1 MATLQDTIVNS
12 TGAAQLSV
20 GTEAQ
25 RPTVALNGAMRF
37 NTSRGIIE
45 MFHGGYWRDM
55 VSGVGLGSNNARLL
69 LWIDPAYGTTITGN
83 MITDISGF
91 NLHGTTVGN
100 ITVASDS
107 AGSFIRTDN
116 NSYCSFDFGQLN
128 LSAGQNTVIAVSRY
142 NGQGSN
148 LRGRIVAG
156 RNNNWLLGHWNSTTG
171 NYYAEGWVT
180 AVNAGTNDTNWY
192 FHAATGDT
200 AADSWAYYRSTGGTA
215 ITSAN
220 ASGNG
225 GSQGPNRIGIG
236 ADTISTGASQFS
248 NADLGFLMVFN
259 KVMTIAE
266 IERIRQT
273 FAVRF
278 SL

>member
-91 NLHGTTVGN
+91 NLNGLTSGTVSL
-100 ITVASDS
+100 ASDG
-107 AGSFIRTDN
+107 AGTFVRIDN

-128 LSAGQNTVIAVSRY
+128 LSAGQNTVIAVTRY
-142 NGQGSN
+142 NGLGAN
-148 LRGRIVAG
+148 ARGRMVCG
-156 RNNNWLLGHWNSTTG
+156 RNNNWLMGNYSSSTG
-171 NYYAEGWVT
+171 SYYAEGWIINSG
-180 AVNAGTNDTNWY
+180 ANDTNWY
-192 FHAATGDT
+192 FNAVTGDT
-200 AADSWAYYRSTGGTA
+200 ATDTWTYYRSSGGTA
-215 ITSAN
+215 ITSTY
-220 ASGNG
+220 ASNNG
-225 GSQGPNRIGIG
+225 GSQGPNRIAVG
-236 ADTISTGASQFS
+236 AYSVSGTPSEFS
-248 NADLGFLMVFN
+248 NGDLGFLMVFN
-259 KVMTIAE
+259 KTMTLAE

-273 FAVRF
+273 FAARF
-278 SL
+278 GL